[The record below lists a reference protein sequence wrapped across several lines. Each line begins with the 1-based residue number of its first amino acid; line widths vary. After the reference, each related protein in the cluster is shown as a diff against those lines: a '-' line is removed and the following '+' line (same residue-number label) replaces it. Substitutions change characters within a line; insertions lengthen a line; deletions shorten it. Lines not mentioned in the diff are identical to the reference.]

1 MWVCDFSVVVERVG
15 FGFSV
20 SVESE
25 CGDLVRVLDVLD
37 DRDNDEGFDF
47 ESDLVDVSD
56 YSVLVRFSF

>member
-1 MWVCDFSVVVERVG
+1 VERVG